1 MNPIDLNLAD
11 NLVIEIRGC
20 VYDSMDAGF
29 LCDDILEVDLRT
41 GKTIE
46 VGWVGDPSNG
56 YFRIVVFRD
65 FWTNQIGSEIR
76 VHTPKEVVEW
86 IQYLAETHGEE
97 HVVSDTDF
105 HSAQSHADY
114 CKSYSS
120 SEFISV

>member
-1 MNPIDLNLAD
+1 MTPIDLHLAD
-11 NLVIEIRGC
+11 RLVVEIRGC
-20 VYDSMDAGF
+20 LYDSMDAGF
-29 LCDDILEVDLRT
+29 LCDDILEVDLCT

-86 IQYLAETHGEE
+86 VQYLAETHGEE
-97 HVVSDTDF
+97 HVVSETDLD
-105 HSAQSHADY
+105 SAQSRPVY
-114 CKSYSS
+114 CESYSS